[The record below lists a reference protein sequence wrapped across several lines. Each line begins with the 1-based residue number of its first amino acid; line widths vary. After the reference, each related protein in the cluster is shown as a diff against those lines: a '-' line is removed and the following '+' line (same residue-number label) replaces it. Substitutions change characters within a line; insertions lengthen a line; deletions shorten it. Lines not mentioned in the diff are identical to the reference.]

1 MLIYA
6 IQKAYSSI
14 RAIISLADSEPW
26 GDEGDF
32 YCTIVVVLY
41 SRQNGFHRLIMSPHI
56 HTLYHQKVSM
66 GFSLKILLCMVIMKF
81 ELEARPGIWRLYSAL
96 SSESLHTNTFNIFT
110 AIANYSSRDH

>member
-1 MLIYA
+1 MPVRYYGKEIRVYSTSAVVSSSKKFTFLCSSKIWHVEFFFFHRLGRKVLIYA

-41 SRQNGFHRLIMSPHI
+41 
-56 HTLYHQKVSM
+56 T
-66 GFSLKILLCMVIMKF
+66 
-81 ELEARPGIWRLYSAL
+81 RLYCTADKMD
-96 SSESLHTNTFNIFT
+96 FT
-110 AIANYSSRDH
+110 D